1 MSRHGETAPGT
12 SEERDPGTGDFVLNQ
27 TMLRI
32 RDPEAS
38 LDFYTRVLGMTLIRR
53 IDVPQGEFSLYFLG
67 YPDPE
72 QLAAMPE
79 DARARSEWLFA
90 QPALLELTHNRGT
103 ESDPE
108 VRYHDG
114 NSEPRGF
121 GHIGISVPDVYAAC
135 ERFESLGVEFVKR
148 PDDGMMKGLALPITH
163 ESRIRAPPSTALRW
177 LERATALPA
186 PSRLASDGSLTC

>member
-12 SEERDPGTGDFVLNQ
+12 AEERDPGTRDFVLNQ

-90 QPALLELTHNRGT
+90 QPALLELTHNWGT

-114 NSEPRGF
+114 NSEPRA
-121 GHIGISVPDVYAAC
+121 SATSASRSRTC
-135 ERFESLGVEFVKR
+135 TR
-148 PDDGMMKGLALPITH
+148 PANGSSRWGSSSSSGRTYGMMKGLAF
-163 ESRIRAPPSTALRW
+163 IRDPDGYWIEILSPSNMRF
-177 LERATALPA
+177 
-186 PSRLASDGSLTC
+186 

>member
-12 SEERDPGTGDFVLNQ
+12 AEERDPGTRDFVLNQ

-53 IDVPQGEFSLYFLG
+53 IDVPPGEFSLYFLG
-67 YPDPE
+67 YPDPH
-72 QLAAMPE
+72 QLEAMPRVP
-79 DARARSEWLFA
+79 AARSEWLFA
-90 QPALLELTHNRGT
+90 QAALLELTHNWGT

-108 VRYHDG
+108 ARYHDG

-163 ESRIRAPPSTALRW
+163 KSHISKSVTRQMQGAMAQEGP
-177 LERATALPA
+177 
-186 PSRLASDGSLTC
+186 